1 MVSISVIDK
10 CFKPPCIGS
19 LILDATLEK
28 KKKKKTF
35 ICSFILDAVL
45 QKKKKKQ
52 PLFGSLIYSLIW
64 EPGSCCTKKLLGT
77 PSVADNYP
85 WIPLLY
91 E

>member
-1 MVSISVIDK
+1 MQH
-10 CFKPPCIGS
+10 F
-19 LILDATLEK
+19 K
-28 KKKKKTF
+28 KKKKK
-35 ICSFILDAVL
+35 
-45 QKKKKKQ
+45 K